1 MKKKIT
7 ILILFTIVAICGC
20 NNDLTP
26 EPGPACFTP
35 ASGFPFEIVDKTTGA
50 NLFTNGTYQFNQL
63 LITDLATNKRIP
75 YTFESVHGLFITDG
89 IGWKT
94 EKINYSITIQEKPIF
109 DLYIDATR
117 INGTCSYT
125 KINEILI
132 KNAEFEIDKDS
143 SVYRILVP

>member
-1 MKKKIT
+1 MKNPIK
-7 ILILFTIVAICGC
+7 ILFLLLIVALSSC
-20 NNDLTP
+20 NEITP
-26 EPGPACFTP
+26 EPGPLCFTP
-35 ASGFPFEIVDKTTGA
+35 ASGFPFVIVDKTTGA
-50 NLFTNGTYQFNQL
+50 NLFTNGTYQPSQI
-63 LITDLATNKRIP
+63 LITDLSTNNKIQ
-75 YTFESVHGLFITDG
+75 YTFDLVRGLFITNA

-132 KNAEFEIDKDS
+132 KNAEFEIDKTS